1 MALRDVL
8 KENSRKPRKY
18 LREVAVEGGQKVVGR
33 HLWPMGSATAVYL
46 TGKAFGFLR
55 EGGRELLEK

>member
-18 LREVAVEGGQKVVGR
+18 LREVAVEGQKVVGR

-46 TGKAFGFLR
+46 TGKAFEFLR